1 MYTYTVH
8 IHIYIYIYKHI
19 NIYRISTVCI
29 FADFATV
36 FAHSPGFGEKRV
48 PDKKVLDMVVQ

>member
-8 IHIYIYIYKHI
+8 IHIYIYKHI